1 MVMRDIRASVEVR
14 ALIGASRLREL
25 QGKASTRY
33 ECWQCGSQ
41 GRTTDATS
49 VIVVGHRA
57 FRVARLAH
65 ADCAESHIIEV
76 GADMMRAVTGRPRHP
91 RNSAI
96 KAGERPGGSAAART
110 TRQRGARHEDDAA

>member
-57 FRVARLAH
+57 FRVVMLAH

-76 GADMMRAVTGRPRHP
+76 GVREHDNPESPVAYDDDRSGIGR
-91 RNSAI
+91 
-96 KAGERPGGSAAART
+96 
-110 TRQRGARHEDDAA
+110 

>member
-49 VIVVGHRA
+49 VIVVSQGAGRYVKRA
-57 FRVARLAH
+57 R
-65 ADCAESHIIEV
+65 ADREKEHSVE
-76 GADMMRAVTGRPRHP
+76 G
-91 RNSAI
+91 
-96 KAGERPGGSAAART
+96 AARMLGGGGGAT
-110 TRQRGARHEDDAA
+110 APPPNPPHHGRGGARSPRRRETRPQKRRPP

>member
-49 VIVVGHRA
+49 VIVVGPRV
-57 FRVARLAH
+57 FRVVMPAH
-65 ADCAESHIIEV
+65 ADGAEPHTSGV
-76 GADMMRAVTGRPRHP
+76 GPDMRRAVTGATAAPPHPRHQGGG
-91 RNSAI
+91 A
-96 KAGERPGGSAAART
+96 AGGLRRSETPPEKGCPP
-110 TRQRGARHEDDAA
+110 

>member
-57 FRVARLAH
+57 FRVVMLAH
-65 ADCAESHIIEV
+65 ADCGKSHIIGV
-76 GADMMRAVTGRPRHP
+76 GAEMRRGGTGAPAAPPHLRHQVGG
-91 RNSAI
+91 A
-96 KAGERPGGSAAART
+96 AGRLRRSENPPAKRCPP
-110 TRQRGARHEDDAA
+110 

>member
-57 FRVARLAH
+57 FRVVMLAH
-65 ADCAESHIIEV
+65 AACAESHIIEV
-76 GADMMRAVTGRPRHP
+76 GADMMRAVTGATAASPQLRHQG
-91 RNSAI
+91 R
-96 KAGERPGGSAAART
+96 GAAR
-110 TRQRGARHEDDAA
+110 RLRRSENHPAKRCPP

>member
-14 ALIGASRLREL
+14 ALIRASRLREL

-49 VIVVGHRA
+49 VMVVGHRA
-57 FRVARLAH
+57 FWVVMLAH
-65 ADCAESHIIEV
+65 ADCAESHII
-76 GADMMRAVTGRPRHP
+76 GAGAAWRRGVPGAPTPPPQPRHQGGGAARRPRRSDTP
-91 RNSAI
+91 PEKRC
-96 KAGERPGGSAAART
+96 PP
-110 TRQRGARHEDDAA
+110 

>member
-57 FRVARLAH
+57 FRVVMLAH
-65 ADCAESHIIEV
+65 ADCAESHIIEAGRDRGRGGP
-76 GADMMRAVTGRPRHP
+76 GAPGAPPHPRNKGGGAAGRPR
-91 RNSAI
+91 RS
-96 KAGERPGGSAAART
+96 ETRPEKRCPP
-110 TRQRGARHEDDAA
+110 